1 MRCSPELRINRSGS
15 GMPAVSSSAAIAASS
30 IASGCNSPLATLAAS
45 ASYIAAPTAM
55 RIAVPQANAA
65 LSITAALGVT
75 FPFNVLLGI
84 PLYLQLAQYLA

>member
-1 MRCSPELRINRSGS
+1 MCGHRRKDRATGGIAI
-15 GMPAVSSSAAIAASS
+15 MAA
-30 IASGCNSPLATLAAS
+30 LAAS

-84 PLYLQLAQYLA
+84 PLYLHLAQYLG